1 MFARPSLVL
10 GVLACVA
17 TVAPALGADAGPRS
31 VPLTVEPARVE
42 IGLLYGGVDLAVSAG
57 IAPGVEVAVLVTGPP
72 SELVLREQA
81 RRWGLFW
88 APAGEV
94 RFDDVPSLYLLR
106 TTTALEGLAPADV
119 LEKCG
124 YDVETQTD
132 SQAAIDQLARAR
144 YDVLITD
151 LKMSGPSG
159 LDVLRFVKE
168 QAPSTRV
175 IVITGYATAE
185 QARESMKGGAVDFI
199 AKPFRISQLRE
210 LIARTLES

>member
-1 MFARPSLVL
+1 VSSEKPKILILDDEPIVGDRLK
-10 GVLACVA
+10 
-17 TVAPALGADAGPRS
+17 PA
-31 VPLTVEPARVE
+31 
-42 IGLLYGGVDLAVSAG
+42 
-57 IAPGVEVAVLVTGPP
+57 
-72 SELVLREQA
+72 
-81 RRWGLFW
+81 
-88 APAGEV
+88 
-94 RFDDVPSLYLLR
+94 
-106 TTTALEGLAPADV
+106 

-124 YDVETQTD
+124 YEVETQTD
-132 SQAAIDQLARAR
+132 SQAAIDQLAQAR

-168 QAPSTRV
+168 QTPGTRV

-185 QARESMKGGAVDFI
+185 QAKESMKGGAVDFI

>member
-1 MFARPSLVL
+1 MKNEKPKILILDDEPIVGDRLK
-10 GVLACVA
+10 
-17 TVAPALGADAGPRS
+17 PA
-31 VPLTVEPARVE
+31 
-42 IGLLYGGVDLAVSAG
+42 
-57 IAPGVEVAVLVTGPP
+57 
-72 SELVLREQA
+72 
-81 RRWGLFW
+81 
-88 APAGEV
+88 
-94 RFDDVPSLYLLR
+94 
-106 TTTALEGLAPADV
+106 

-124 YDVETQTD
+124 YEVETETD

-185 QARESMKGGAVDFI
+185 QAKESIKGGAVDFI

-210 LIARTLES
+210 LIARTLAS

>member
-1 MFARPSLVL
+1 MKNEKPKILILDDEPIVGDRLK
-10 GVLACVA
+10 
-17 TVAPALGADAGPRS
+17 PA
-31 VPLTVEPARVE
+31 
-42 IGLLYGGVDLAVSAG
+42 
-57 IAPGVEVAVLVTGPP
+57 
-72 SELVLREQA
+72 
-81 RRWGLFW
+81 
-88 APAGEV
+88 
-94 RFDDVPSLYLLR
+94 
-106 TTTALEGLAPADV
+106 

-124 YDVETQTD
+124 YDVETETD

-185 QARESMKGGAVDFI
+185 QAKESIKGGAVDFI

-210 LIARTLES
+210 LIARTLAS

>member
-1 MFARPSLVL
+1 VKNDKPRILILDDEPIVGDRLK
-10 GVLACVA
+10 
-17 TVAPALGADAGPRS
+17 PA
-31 VPLTVEPARVE
+31 
-42 IGLLYGGVDLAVSAG
+42 
-57 IAPGVEVAVLVTGPP
+57 
-72 SELVLREQA
+72 
-81 RRWGLFW
+81 
-88 APAGEV
+88 
-94 RFDDVPSLYLLR
+94 
-106 TTTALEGLAPADV
+106 

-132 SQAAIDQLARAR
+132 SQAAIDQLARER

-185 QARESMKGGAVDFI
+185 QAKESIKGGAVDFI

-210 LIARTLES
+210 LVARTLAS

>member
-1 MFARPSLVL
+1 VKNEKPRILILDDEPIVGDRLK
-10 GVLACVA
+10 
-17 TVAPALGADAGPRS
+17 PA
-31 VPLTVEPARVE
+31 
-42 IGLLYGGVDLAVSAG
+42 
-57 IAPGVEVAVLVTGPP
+57 
-72 SELVLREQA
+72 
-81 RRWGLFW
+81 
-88 APAGEV
+88 
-94 RFDDVPSLYLLR
+94 
-106 TTTALEGLAPADV
+106 

-132 SQAAIDQLARAR
+132 SQAAIDQLARER

-159 LDVLRFVKE
+159 LDVLHFVKE

-185 QARESMKGGAVDFI
+185 QAKESIKGGAVDFI

-210 LIARTLES
+210 LVARTLAS

>member
-1 MFARPSLVL
+1 MSEKARILILDDEPIVGDRLK
-10 GVLACVA
+10 
-17 TVAPALGADAGPRS
+17 PA
-31 VPLTVEPARVE
+31 
-42 IGLLYGGVDLAVSAG
+42 
-57 IAPGVEVAVLVTGPP
+57 
-72 SELVLREQA
+72 
-81 RRWGLFW
+81 
-88 APAGEV
+88 
-94 RFDDVPSLYLLR
+94 
-106 TTTALEGLAPADV
+106 

-124 YDVETQTD
+124 YEVETQTD
-132 SQAAIDQLARAR
+132 SQTAIDQLARTR

-185 QARESMKGGAVDFI
+185 QAKESIKGGAVDFI

-210 LIARTLES
+210 LIARTLAS

>member
-1 MFARPSLVL
+1 VSEKAKVL
-10 GVLACVA
+10 ILDDEPIVGDRLK
-17 TVAPALGADAGPRS
+17 PAL
-31 VPLTVEPARVE
+31 
-42 IGLLYGGVDLAVSAG
+42 
-57 IAPGVEVAVLVTGPP
+57 
-72 SELVLREQA
+72 
-81 RRWGLFW
+81 
-88 APAGEV
+88 
-94 RFDDVPSLYLLR
+94 
-106 TTTALEGLAPADV
+106 
-119 LEKCG
+119 EKAG

-132 SQAAIDQLARAR
+132 SQAAIDKLARTR

-168 QAPSTRV
+168 HTPSTRV

-210 LIARTLES
+210 LIARTLAS